1 MPAQTTL
8 SADEKA
14 KIKQAVP
21 PSSFKIQ
28 TAATARIYYAHP
40 DTSSWGYSGLQG
52 AVALAQDK
60 SRGVFMFKM
69 VDITGTRGVIWEH
82 ELYEG
87 FEYYEDRPFFHT
99 FEGDV
104 SRPFTVYEFC
114 RDGHAICIEVASC
127 CLVCTA

>member
-21 PSSFKIQ
+21 SSSYKIQ
-28 TAATARIYYAHP
+28 TATTARIYYAYP
-40 DTSSWGYSGLQG
+40 DTSSWSYSGLQG
-52 AVALAQDK
+52 AIALAQDK
-60 SRGVFMFKM
+60 SRNVFTFKM
-69 VDITGTRGVIWEH
+69 VDVTGTRGVIWEH

-104 SRPFTVYEFC
+104 S
-114 RDGHAICIEVASC
+114 HS
-127 CLVCTA
+127 LQ